1 MIRNFFHNVVFVLAV
16 LSYFTLSAQQVDG
29 QPDRDA
35 VVIDYF
41 FTARGVSPAYAER
54 VRSGVVEGF
63 LRRGRHRVIDA
74 RMVRELY
81 LEEAVWRNA
90 RWGQRETAW
99 QQDLRKERMGSLGGR
114 YLLVGYVS
122 RAELS
127 RREDS
132 REVDIVFSLT
142 SYDLASGEVS
152 DAQEFRLTGSGR
164 TVGEAE
170 QKAFES
176 LPAKMEYYI
185 DTQFRF
191 ETCVLQLEA
200 PDAKGRYKELY
211 LGCGTSQGVRSGDRF
226 LVYQWYEVAGR
237 EAVRL
242 LGKVRVRQVCG
253 PQVARCSISNGAEEI
268 ARAFLQGDSLQVVS
282 DTRALF

>member
-1 MIRNFFHNVVFVLAV
+1 
-16 LSYFTLSAQQVDG
+16 
-29 QPDRDA
+29 
-35 VVIDYF
+35 
-41 FTARGVSPAYAER
+41 
-54 VRSGVVEGF
+54 
-63 LRRGRHRVIDA
+63 
-74 RMVRELY
+74 
-81 LEEAVWRNA
+81 
-90 RWGQRETAW
+90 
-99 QQDLRKERMGSLGGR
+99 
-114 YLLVGYVS
+114 
-122 RAELS
+122 
-127 RREDS
+127 
-132 REVDIVFSLT
+132 
-142 SYDLASGEVS
+142 
-152 DAQEFRLTGSGR
+152 
-164 TVGEAE
+164 
-170 QKAFES
+170 
-176 LPAKMEYYI
+176 MEYYI

-200 PDAKGRYKELY
+200 PDTKGRYKELY

>member
-1 MIRNFFHNVVFVLAV
+1 MKKTSEMIRSLFCKAVFVLAA
-16 LSYFTLSAQQVDG
+16 LSGLALSARQVDG
-29 QPDRDA
+29 PADRDA

-54 VRSGVVEGF
+54 VRSGVLEGF

-74 RMVRELY
+74 RMVRGLY

-90 RWGQRETAW
+90 LWGQRETAW
-99 QQDLRKERMGSLGGR
+99 QQETRKERMGSLGGR

-127 RREDS
+127 RKEDS

-152 DAQEFRLTGSGR
+152 DAREFRLTGAGR
-164 TVGEAE
+164 TAGEAE
-170 QKAFES
+170 QEAFES

-191 ETCVLQLEA
+191 ETCVLQLKA
-200 PDAKGRYKELY
+200 PDAKGRFK
-211 LGCGTSQGVRSGDRF
+211 
-226 LVYQWYEVAGR
+226 
-237 EAVRL
+237 
-242 LGKVRVRQVCG
+242 
-253 PQVARCSISNGAEEI
+253 
-268 ARAFLQGDSLQVVS
+268 
-282 DTRALF
+282 